1 MTQLPHGVRNNNSLG
16 TEDGFDLLAK
26 RALRRHAFEWSAAGC
41 FRSEVHDQ
49 VISSLHTLA
58 AELRRST
65 KPLLSLR
72 RIRGGR
78 THVGLTDFGRRL
90 IDVVYADFE
99 RVMYDYRVHRFSPVF
114 ETVRQFARRIPKR
127 YRFHLDMDF
136 APEEAAQMA
145 TYAKRWV
152 NMLRRRLLRDG
163 LKAANEN
170 FRRGG
175 IDIFNGTFDSIE
187 WLSQSHPCVT
197 STRFDLHVGQ
207 QGSRPVE
214 FDEELEVKELDLL
227 MALRERF
234 HRSLDRQFGKALLG
248 YVWVLEHGRQRGFH
262 IHYLLLLDPR
272 GHEDHCAIVEAV
284 GRKWCALTGGGE
296 DDFFNCHLPAKGYRF
311 RAIGLLRFDDHDAV
325 KGLRFIVVYM
335 TLATLFV
342 KLDIGNRCAFGK
354 GRFPKAPAPSRG
366 RPKKRSPNTRIRLTV
381 REALDG
387 YLNAL

>member
-41 FRSEVHDQ
+41 FRSEVHDH

-65 KPLLSLR
+65 KPLLSFR

-227 MALRERF
+227 MALRDRFQVMRHLRAQRALHERLLELQEDVLELRWS
-234 HRSLDRQFGKALLG
+234 HRPGNELLEQLLG
-248 YVWVLEHGRQRGFH
+248 YLRHCRLGRRRGR
-262 IHYLLLLDPR
+262 LLCLAWHSCSLWTCYASNTKLLTGPPVVETMSVDCRKPR
-272 GHEDHCAIVEAV
+272 SFAHCKVDGGAIV
-284 GRKWCALTGGGE
+284 LPGGLG
-296 DDFFNCHLPAKGYRF
+296 
-311 RAIGLLRFDDHDAV
+311 HD
-325 KGLRFIVVYM
+325 
-335 TLATLFV
+335 
-342 KLDIGNRCAFGK
+342 
-354 GRFPKAPAPSRG
+354 PKATGSQKRM
-366 RPKKRSPNTRIRLTV
+366 RP
-381 REALDG
+381 
-387 YLNAL
+387 